1 MTELIYCHIKIVFI
15 LNTNIF
21 LNYKLPV
28 YLHHAYQTQL
38 IVLQEVLDEL
48 KYLNAKYNDS
58 LKHQIPIFFLLSM
71 NTKAQPRP
79 KHQPRV
85 SALSARTLLCS
96 RAWAVT
102 FPYK

>member
-1 MTELIYCHIKIVFI
+1 M
-15 LNTNIF
+15 
-21 LNYKLPV
+21 
-28 YLHHAYQTQL
+28 YLHHADQTQL

-102 FPYK
+102 FHYK

>member
-1 MTELIYCHIKIVFI
+1 M
-15 LNTNIF
+15 
-21 LNYKLPV
+21 
-28 YLHHAYQTQL
+28 YLHHADQTQL

-48 KYLNAKYNDS
+48 KYLNAKCS
-58 LKHQIPIFFLLSM
+58 LKAALHSNILSLPI

>member
-1 MTELIYCHIKIVFI
+1 M
-15 LNTNIF
+15 
-21 LNYKLPV
+21 
-28 YLHHAYQTQL
+28 YLHHAHQTQL

-48 KYLNAKYNDS
+48 KYLNAKCNDNLKAASHSNILS
-58 LKHQIPIFFLLSM
+58 LPM

-96 RAWAVT
+96 RARAVT
-102 FPYK
+102 FHYK

>member
-1 MTELIYCHIKIVFI
+1 M
-15 LNTNIF
+15 
-21 LNYKLPV
+21 
-28 YLHHAYQTQL
+28 YLHNADQTQL

-48 KYLNAKYNDS
+48 KYLNAKCNDS
-58 LKHQIPIFFLLSM
+58 LKAASNSNILLLSM